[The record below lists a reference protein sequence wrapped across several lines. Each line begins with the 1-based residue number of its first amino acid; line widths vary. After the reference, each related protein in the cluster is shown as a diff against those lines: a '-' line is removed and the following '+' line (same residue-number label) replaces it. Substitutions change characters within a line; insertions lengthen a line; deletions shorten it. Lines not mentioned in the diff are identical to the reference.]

1 MSKATR
7 WILFLIMVMSF
18 VSLACQTVMGPGENE
33 VDNGDNVVVE
43 TTTDEADTENA
54 AAADNSTSA
63 TNSNDTSTD
72 TSTDN
77 TEESTESNTNTDSV
91 VATDGDRA
99 FNFRRANAALGE
111 VNSYRA
117 TVMLSSNSTEAE
129 ADTFSLEMELLVTT
143 NPPASSFSFTNF
155 DMGFGDE
162 EFDLSGF
169 GAMTVVQVEGK
180 TYTNLPGLGCTT
192 SEGMDESMMEG
203 AVTRPDELIDD
214 LNSEGVTLV
223 ESGVT
228 VNGIV
233 TDHYHFDETAIQDN
247 DASLSTVSGDIYVA
261 QQEEFIVRFV
271 IDGQGAIGDFA
282 DETVS
287 DLSVFHMEFN
297 VFDVNSNITI
307 TAPTEC
313 STAAASSDF
322 PMLDDAFDVTTFAGV
337 ITYKTNTT
345 VSDAAAFYKDALT
358 ADGWTVSFEYSD
370 DTTATMM
377 LTKDSKN
384 LTVLVTEDTV
394 SGGNL
399 VSIVESEN

>member
-43 TTTDEADTENA
+43 ATTDEAGTENA
-54 AAADNSTSA
+54 AATDNSTSA
-63 TNSNDTSTD
+63 TNANDTSTD
-72 TSTDN
+72 STED
-77 TEESTESNTNTDSV
+77 STESNTDTDSV

-99 FNFRRANAALGE
+99 FNFRRANAALDE
-111 VNSYRA
+111 INSYRA

-155 DMGFGDE
+155 DMGLGE
-162 EFDLSGF
+162 EDIDLSGF
-169 GAMTVVQVEGK
+169 GAMTVVQIDGK

-214 LNSEGVTLV
+214 LNSEGVSLV

-247 DASLSTVSGDIYVA
+247 DASLSTVSGDIYIA

-271 IDGQGAIGDFA
+271 IDGQGAIGDFG
-282 DETVS
+282 DETAT
-287 DLSVFHMEFN
+287 DLDSFRMEFN

-307 TAPTEC
+307 TAPAEC
-313 STAAASSDF
+313 STAAASTDY

-337 ITYKTNTT
+337 ITYKTNTA
-345 VSDAAAFYKDALT
+345 VADAAAFYKDALT
-358 ADGWTVSFEYSD
+358 ADGWTISFEYSD

>member
-1 MSKATR
+1 M
-7 WILFLIMVMSF
+7 FLIMVMSF
-18 VSLACQTVMGPGENE
+18 VSLACQTVMGPDENE
-33 VDNGDNVVVE
+33 VNSEDNVVVE
-43 TTTDEADTENA
+43 TTTDEANTDNA
-54 AAADNSTSA
+54 AATDNSTS
-63 TNSNDTSTD
+63 TNSAD

-77 TEESTESNTNTDSV
+77 TESTESNTNTDST
-91 VATDGDRA
+91 VATDDDRA
-99 FNFRRANAALGE
+99 FNFRRANAALDE

-117 TVMLSSNSTEAE
+117 TVMLSSNAAE
-129 ADTFSLEMELLVTT
+129 VTTDTFSLEMELLVTT

-155 DMGFGDE
+155 DMGLGE
-162 EFDLSGF
+162 EGLDLSGF
-169 GAMTVVQVEGK
+169 GAMTIVQVDGK
-180 TYTNLPGLGCTT
+180 TYTNLPGMGCTT
-192 SEGMDESMMEG
+192 SEGMDESMMAG

-233 TDHYHFDETAIQDN
+233 ADHYHFDETAIQDA
-247 DASLSTVSGDIYVA
+247 DASLSTVSGDIYIA
-261 QQEEFIVRFV
+261 QQEEFVVRFV

-287 DLSVFHMEFN
+287 DVSVFHMEFN

-307 TAPTEC
+307 TAPAEC
-313 STAAASSDF
+313 STTTASSDY

-345 VSDAAAFYKDALT
+345 IADAAAFYKDALI
-358 ADGWTVSFEYSD
+358 ADGWTISFEYSD

-377 LTKDSKN
+377 LIKDSKN